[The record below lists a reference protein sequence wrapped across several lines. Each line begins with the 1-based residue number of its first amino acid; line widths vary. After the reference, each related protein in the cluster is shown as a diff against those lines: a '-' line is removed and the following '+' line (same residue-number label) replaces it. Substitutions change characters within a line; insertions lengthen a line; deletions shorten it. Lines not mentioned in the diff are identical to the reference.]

1 VIRTLFALNG
11 TVSRRDYLV
20 TGITLMAAA
29 GEARIR
35 ISLGGGDTLANELEM
50 E

>member
-1 VIRTLFALNG
+1 MIRTLFALNG

-20 TGITLMAAA
+20 TGITLTAA
-29 GEARIR
+29 GDARIR